1 MGCSSIG
8 GVRPA
13 ALALVLALVSAP
25 GCKVNYS
32 FTGANIPPDARTISV
47 DLFTA
52 LAPLATPLTAQV
64 FTETLRDLLL
74 AQTPL
79 QLAREQGD
87 LHYEGAIIAYDVQ
100 PVSVQADETAAL
112 NRLTITVRMNYY
124 NNLDP
129 EKNSE
134 STFSRFAD
142 YDSSQDLVAVEEA
155 LTLEVSKQIAQ
166 DIFDRTL
173 GDW

>member
-52 LAPLATPLTAQV
+52 LGPLATPLTAQV